1 MSSDPGSLRGQVP
14 PLRVHHL
21 LTWIAVTAAILAT
34 ERIIGEHLA
43 ATMPANGRVEPPLM
57 VGIEAAIS
65 YGIAAAAI
73 TLAAFTI
80 WWWFKGFDALGQPGQ
95 WLSLPA
101 LLSPIVWLLSY
112 YTIFAGIAKG
122 TASME
127 WPWYYG
133 KIPVAIASFVLE
145 LAMHGLPA
153 VMFVSCAILIADT
166 RPWRIYLW
174 AVAARHAFLVA
185 HWVFGSL
192 ELSFPYAVMSY
203 TAPYMPHVRSTLWIG
218 WTTIE
223 ILALATAVAA
233 DVACRRPRYWTH
245 SAGAGV
251 DLAGQL
257 SAVIFGF
264 ANWVL

>member
-1 MSSDPGSLRGQVP
+1 MSVDPGSLRGQVP

-21 LTWIAVTAAILAT
+21 LSWIAVTAAILAT

-43 ATMPANGRVEPPLM
+43 ATMPANGAVEPSLI

-80 WWWFKGFDALGQPGQ
+80 WWWFQGFDALGQPGQ
-95 WLSLPA
+95 WLPLPA
-101 LLSPIVWLLSY
+101 ILTPLVWPLSY
-112 YTIFAGIAKG
+112 YKFVAIVVKSNANL
-122 TASME
+122 E
-127 WPWYYG
+127 WFWYYG

-153 VMFVSCAILIADT
+153 VVFVWCAIRVADT
-166 RPWRIYLW
+166 RPWRIYLC
-174 AVAARHAFLVA
+174 AVAARHVFQVA
-185 HWVFGSL
+185 HWVFFSL
-192 ELSFPYAVMSY
+192 GFSLPYTMMSY

-245 SAGAGV
+245 WAGTGV
-251 DLAGQL
+251 DLAGRL
-257 SAVIFGF
+257 SAIIFGF
-264 ANWVL
+264 ANWVP